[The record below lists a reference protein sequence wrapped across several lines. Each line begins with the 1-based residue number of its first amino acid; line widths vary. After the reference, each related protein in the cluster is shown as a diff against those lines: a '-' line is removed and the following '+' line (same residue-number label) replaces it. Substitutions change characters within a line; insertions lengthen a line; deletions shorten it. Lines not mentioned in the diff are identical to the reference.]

1 MFLKIKNILKDFYF
15 FFPIQLL
22 VLHMKRNHLLLV
34 FWVLLFA
41 LTGGWIG
48 SDFGVKGLILSPEYL
63 NVSGFFAFIIVGL
76 SVGGFITGFNLYSY
90 ILHGSRFRFIATVRK
105 PFLVFSYN
113 NLIIP
118 LSYLV
123 FYTIL
128 SYKHQVLNELINPDD
143 ALLNLSAFHLGA
155 WIFIVLSIAYFIF
168 TNINLFYLRK
178 KHNKG
183 AFNAALHRKEP
194 WSKMQKSVRSWKVN
208 HYLYPIFKF
217 RIARNVKH
225 YRAEWIDEILEQN
238 HINASLFE
246 IVAITSFF
254 LVGALGSTSN
264 FLIPAAAS
272 IFLFF
277 TIVLML
283 ISAFFSW
290 LKGWT
295 MTLMIGLLI
304 LVNILSTN
312 FDFLSIKSQ
321 ALGIDYQ
328 NESCIYSSAY
338 LENLHDISNVEW
350 DKESAYTLLNNRLLA
365 QGISEDSVLI
375 LVNVSGGGLRS
386 AAWAFT
392 TLMWLDSLTQ
402 GDISKHTVLIAGSS
416 GGMIGA
422 AYWREINYRRRNQ
435 LDSVT
440 FLDHF
445 RLLTNDLLNPIIFTM
460 VSNDFSFR
468 FRKSKYNGHVYKHD
482 RAFAFEKQLNIN
494 TNGWFDVPIM
504 HYRDL
509 EFDGQIPMMI
519 LSPTILNDGRR
530 MLISPQP
537 ISYLSIKGNTSISGW
552 KPLTENVE
560 FRRLFVNQ
568 KADSLR
574 FLSALRMN
582 ATFPYIL
589 PAVTLPSD
597 PEIEVMDA
605 GIRDN
610 YGLETSFQ
618 FLNSLDDWF
627 RKNIKKVIILQIRD
641 KSKSFE
647 PQAIVPSVFNRL
659 KSPIGNIYG
668 NFGRVQE
675 YNQDQMFENANNL
688 LGIEIQWVNFELLH
702 NDEQPISLSFH
713 LSELEKQQI
722 LKALE
727 REDNKRAL
735 MQLKQLF

>member
-1 MFLKIKNILKDFYF
+1 MFMERLKNFYF
-15 FFPIQLL
+15 SFPIQLL
-22 VLHMKRNHLLLV
+22 VLHVKRNHLLLV

-48 SDFGVKGLILSPEYL
+48 RSFGVKGLILSPEYL
-63 NVSGFFAFIIVGL
+63 NISGFLAFIIVGL
-76 SVGGFITGFNLYSY
+76 SVGGFIMGFNLYSY

-123 FYTIL
+123 FYTLL
-128 SYKHQVLNELINPDD
+128 SYRHQTSLELIDPGD
-143 ALLNLSAFHLGA
+143 ALLNLMAFHLGVGV
-155 WIFIVLSIAYFIF
+155 FVLFSFVYFIF

-178 KHNKG
+178 KHKKG

-208 HYLYPIFKF
+208 HYLYPVFRF

-238 HINASLFE
+238 HINAGIFE
-246 IVAITSFF
+246 MVAISSFF

-295 MTLMIGLLI
+295 MTLIIGLLI
-304 LVNILSTN
+304 LVNLLSTN
-312 FDFLSIKSQ
+312 FDFLSVKSQ
-321 ALGIDYQ
+321 ALGIDYT
-328 NESCIYSSAY
+328 NESCDYSSTN
-338 LENLHDISNVEW
+338 LENLHDLSNVEW
-350 DKESAYTLLNNRLLA
+350 DKESAYTLLNNRLIA

-375 LVNVSGGGLRS
+375 LVNVSGGGMRS
-386 AAWAFT
+386 TAWAFT

-402 GDISKHTVLIAGSS
+402 GEVFKHTALIAGSS

-422 AYWREINYRRRNQ
+422 AYWRELSYRRANH
-435 LDSVT
+435 LDST
-440 FLDHF
+440 AFIDHF
-445 RLLTNDLLNPIIFTM
+445 RLLTSDLLNPIIFTM

-468 FRKSKYNGHVYKHD
+468 FRKSRYHGTIYKHD

-494 TNGWFDVPIM
+494 TNGWFDIPIM

-509 EFDGQIPMMI
+509 EFQGQIPMMI

-530 MLISPQP
+530 MLISPQS
-537 ISYLSIKGNTSISGW
+537 ISYLSSNESATIPGW

-568 KADSLR
+568 NADSLR

-618 FLNSLDDWF
+618 FLKSLDTWF
-627 RKNIKKVIILQIRD
+627 KHNIKKVVVLQIRD

-647 PQAIVPSVFNRL
+647 PKAIVPSVFNRL

-668 NFGRVQE
+668 NFGRIQE
-675 YNQDQMFENANNL
+675 YNQDKMFQNARNL
-688 LGIEIQWVNFELLH
+688 LGIEIEWVNFELLQ

-722 LKALE
+722 LKALD
-727 REDNKRAL
+727 RDDNRKAML
-735 MQLKQLF
+735 VLKQLF

>member
-1 MFLKIKNILKDFYF
+1 MFMERLKNFYF
-15 FFPIQLL
+15 SFPIQLL
-22 VLHMKRNHLLLV
+22 VLHVKRNHLLLV

-48 SDFGVKGLILSPEYL
+48 RSFGVKGLILSPEYL
-63 NVSGFFAFIIVGL
+63 NISGFLAFIIVGL
-76 SVGGFITGFNLYSY
+76 SVGGFIMGFNLYSY

-123 FYTIL
+123 FYTLL
-128 SYKHQVLNELINPDD
+128 SYRHQTSLELIDPGD
-143 ALLNLSAFHLGA
+143 ALLNLMAFHLGVGV
-155 WIFIVLSIAYFIF
+155 FVLFSFVYFIF

-178 KHNKG
+178 KHKKG

-208 HYLYPIFKF
+208 HYLYPVFRF

-238 HINASLFE
+238 HINAGIFE
-246 IVAITSFF
+246 MVAISSFF

-295 MTLMIGLLI
+295 MTLIIGLLI
-304 LVNILSTN
+304 LVNLLSTN
-312 FDFLSIKSQ
+312 FDFLSVKSQ
-321 ALGIDYQ
+321 ALGIDYA
-328 NESCIYSSAY
+328 NESCVYSSEY
-338 LENLHDISNVEW
+338 LENLHDLSNVEW
-350 DKESAYTLLNNRLLA
+350 DKESAYTLLNNRLIA

-375 LVNVSGGGLRS
+375 LVNVSGGGMRS
-386 AAWAFT
+386 TAWAFA
-392 TLMWLDSLTQ
+392 TLMWLDSLTN
-402 GDISKHTVLIAGSS
+402 GEVFKHTALIAGSS

-422 AYWREINYRRRNQ
+422 AYWRELSYKRANH
-435 LDSVT
+435 LDST
-440 FLDHF
+440 AFIGHF
-445 RLLTNDLLNPIIFTM
+445 RLLTSDLLNPIIFTM

-468 FRKSKYNGHVYKHD
+468 FRKSRYRGTIYKHD

-494 TNGWFDVPIM
+494 TNGWFDIPIM

-509 EFDGQIPMMI
+509 EFQGQIPMMI

-537 ISYLSIKGNTSISGW
+537 ISYLSINDSSSIPGW

-568 KADSLR
+568 NADSLR

-618 FLNSLDDWF
+618 FLNSLDTWF
-627 RKNIKKVIILQIRD
+627 KHNIKKVVILQIRD

-647 PQAIVPSVFNRL
+647 PKAIVPSVFNRL

-675 YNQDQMFENANNL
+675 YNQDQMFQNARNL
-688 LGIEIQWVNFELLH
+688 LGIEIQWVNFELLQ
-702 NDEQPISLSFH
+702 NDEQAISLSFH

-722 LKALE
+722 LKALD
-727 REDNKRAL
+727 REVNKKAML
-735 MQLKQLF
+735 ALKQLF

>member
-1 MFLKIKNILKDFYF
+1 MLLKFLKIFYYS
-15 FFPIQLL
+15 FPIQLL
-22 VLHMKRNHLLLV
+22 VLHVKRNHLLLI

-48 SDFGVKGLILSPEYL
+48 RNFGVKGLILSPEYL
-63 NVSGFFAFIIVGL
+63 NTSGFLAFIIVGI
-76 SVGGFITGFNLYSY
+76 SVGGFIIGFNLYSY
-90 ILHGSRFRFIATVRK
+90 ILHGSRFRFIATVGK

-113 NLIIP
+113 NMIIP

-123 FYTIL
+123 FYTFL
-128 SYKHQVLNELINPDD
+128 SYKHQITLELIKPGDV
-143 ALLNLSAFHLGA
+143 LLNLMGFHLGV
-155 WIFIVLSIAYFIF
+155 WIFILLSFIYFFF

-194 WSKMQKSVRSWKVN
+194 WSKMQRRVRSWKVN
-208 HYLYPIFKF
+208 QYLFPVFRL

-246 IVAITSFF
+246 IVAIASFF

-295 MTLMIGLLI
+295 MTLLIGLLI
-304 LVNILSTN
+304 LFNILSTN
-312 FDFLSIKSQ
+312 FDFLSVKSQ
-321 ALGIDYQ
+321 ALGIDYT

-338 LENLHDISNVEW
+338 LENIHDLSNVEW
-350 DKESAYTLLNNRLLA
+350 DKESAYTLLNNRLIA
-365 QGISEDSVLI
+365 QDISKDSVLI

-386 AAWAFT
+386 TAWAFT
-392 TLMWLDSLTQ
+392 TLMWLDSLSQ
-402 GDISKHTVLIAGSS
+402 GEVFKHTALIAGSS

-422 AYWREINYRRRNQ
+422 AYWRELSYKRANQ
-435 LDSVT
+435 LDSGS
-440 FLDHF
+440 FKDHF
-445 RLLTNDLLNPIIFTM
+445 RLLTSDLLNPIVFTM

-468 FRKSKYNGHVYKHD
+468 FRKSEYRGKIYKHD

-494 TNGWFDVPIM
+494 TNGWFDIPIM
-504 HYRDL
+504 YYRNL
-509 EFDGQIPMMI
+509 EFEGDIPLMI
-519 LSPTILNDGRR
+519 ISPTILNDGRR

-537 ISYLSIKGNTSISGW
+537 ISYLSSKGDSSIPGLR
-552 KPLTENVE
+552 PLTENVE

-568 KADSLR
+568 NADSLR

-618 FLNSLDDWF
+618 FLSSLDYWF
-627 RKNIKKVIILQIRD
+627 KKNIKKVVILQIRD
-641 KSKSFE
+641 KGKSFE
-647 PQAIVPSVFNRL
+647 PKGISPSVFNRL

-675 YNQDQMFENANNL
+675 YNQDQFFENANRL
-688 LGIEIQWVNFELLH
+688 LGVEIQWVNFELLQ
-702 NDEQPISLSFH
+702 NDEESISLSFH
-713 LSELEKQQI
+713 LSKLEKQQI

-727 REDNKRAL
+727 DEENIKA
-735 MQLKQLF
+735 MNTLKQLF

>member
-1 MFLKIKNILKDFYF
+1 MFLKIKKFLKNFYYS
-15 FFPIQLL
+15 FPLQLL
-22 VLHMKRNHLLLV
+22 ILHVKRNHLLLV
-34 FWVLLFA
+34 FWVFLFA
-41 LTGGWIG
+41 LTGGWIARN
-48 SDFGVKGLILSPEYL
+48 FGVKGLILSPEYM
-63 NVSGFFAFIIVGL
+63 NESDIFAFVIVGIA
-76 SVGGFITGFNLYSY
+76 VGGFIIGFNLYSY

-105 PFLVFSYN
+105 PFFVFSYN
-113 NLIIP
+113 NLVIP
-118 LSYLV
+118 IAFLIFYSVESYR
-123 FYTIL
+123 
-128 SYKHQVLNELINPDD
+128 HQVTNELVIPGD
-143 ALLNLSAFHLGA
+143 ALLNIIAFHTGV
-155 WIFIVLSIAYFIF
+155 WTFVGLSFLYFIN
-168 TNINLFYLRK
+168 TNINLFQLRK
-178 KHNKG
+178 KKKG
-183 AFNAALHRKEP
+183 AFKAALIRQEA
-194 WSKMQKSVRSWKVN
+194 WSKMQKSVRSWKVKY
-208 HYLYPIFKF
+208 YLFPIFTV
-217 RIARNVKH
+217 RIARKVKH

-238 HINASLFE
+238 HINASFFE
-246 IVAITSFF
+246 IAAIASFF

-264 FLIPAAAS
+264 FMIPAAAS

-295 MTLMIGLLI
+295 MTLIIGLLI

-312 FDFLSIKSQ
+312 FDFLSVKSQ
-321 ALGIDYQ
+321 ALGIDYK
-328 NESCIYSSAY
+328 NESCVYSSTY
-338 LENLHDISNVEW
+338 LENLHDISNLEW
-350 DKESAYTLLNNRLLA
+350 DKQSAFTLLNNRLNK
-365 QGISEDSVLI
+365 QGISKDSVLV

-392 TLMWLDSLTQ
+392 TLMWLDSLTD
-402 GDISKHTVLIAGSS
+402 GNLSKHTALIAGSS

-422 AYWREINYRRRNQ
+422 AYWRELNNRKTNNLESRPFIY
-435 LDSVT
+435 
-440 FLDHF
+440 HF
-445 RLLTNDLLNPIIFTM
+445 RSLTNDLLNPIIFTL

-468 FRKSKYNGHVYKHD
+468 FRKSKYRDNIYKHD

-494 TNGWFDVPIM
+494 TNGWFDVPIS
-504 HYRDL
+504 HYRKL
-509 EFDGQIPMMI
+509 EFDGDIPMMI
-519 LSPTILNDGRR
+519 ITPTILNDGRR

-537 ISYLSIKGNTSISGW
+537 VSYLSTKENSAIKGW
-552 KPLTENVE
+552 FPLTENVE
-560 FRRLFVNQ
+560 FRRLFANQ
-568 KADSLR
+568 NADSLR

-610 YGLETSFQ
+610 YGLETSYQ

-627 RKNIKKVIILQIRD
+627 KKNVKKVVILQIRD

-675 YNQDQMFENANNL
+675 YNHDQMFENANNL
-688 LGIEIQWVNFELLH
+688 LGIEIQWINLELLK
-702 NDEQPISLSFH
+702 NDERPISLSFH

-722 LKALE
+722 LKALD
-727 REDNKRAL
+727 REDNKKAIDEV
-735 MQLKQLF
+735 KQLF

>member
-1 MFLKIKNILKDFYF
+1 MLIRFIINFYF
-15 FFPIQLL
+15 SFPIQLI
-22 VLHMKRNHLLLV
+22 VLHVKRNHLLLV
-34 FWVLLFA
+34 FWVLLFG
-41 LTGGWIG
+41 LTGGLIG
-48 SDFGVKGLILSPEYL
+48 SSFGVKGLVLSPEYL
-63 NVSGFFAFIIVGL
+63 NISGFSAFIIVGL
-76 SVGGFITGFNLYSY
+76 SVGGFIMGFNLYSY

-123 FYTIL
+123 FYTVL
-128 SYKHQVLNELINPDD
+128 SYKHQVSFELISPSN
-143 ALLNLSAFHLGA
+143 ALINLFAFQIGV
-155 WIFIVLSIAYFIF
+155 WIFILLSYAYFIF
-168 TNINLFYLRK
+168 TNINLLYLRK

-183 AFNAALHRKEP
+183 AFNTALHRKEP

-208 HYLYPIFKF
+208 HYLYPVFRF
-217 RIARNVKH
+217 RITRNVKH

-238 HINASLFE
+238 HINAGLFE
-246 IVAITSFF
+246 IVAIASFF
-254 LVGALGSTSN
+254 LVGALGSTSK
-264 FLIPAAAS
+264 FMIPAAAS

-295 MTLMIGLLI
+295 MTLIIGLLI
-304 LVNILSTN
+304 VINILSTN
-312 FDFLSIKSQ
+312 FDFLSVKSQ
-321 ALGIDYQ
+321 AFGINYT
-328 NESCIYSSAY
+328 NESCVYSSTY
-338 LENLHDISNVEW
+338 LESIHDSSNVKW
-350 DKESAYTLLNNRLLA
+350 DKQSAYTLLNNRLVA
-365 QGISEDSVLI
+365 QGISNDSILV

-386 AAWAFT
+386 TAWAFT

-402 GDISKHTVLIAGSS
+402 GSLSKHTALIAGSS

-422 AYWREINYRRRNQ
+422 AYWRELNNKRAKH
-435 LDSVT
+435 LDST
-440 FLDHF
+440 SFLDHF
-445 RLLTNDLLNPIIFTM
+445 RLLTNDLLNPIVFTM

-468 FRKSKYNGHVYKHD
+468 FRKSKYHGNVYKHD
-482 RAFAFEKQLNIN
+482 RAFAFEKQLNVN
-494 TNGWFDVPIM
+494 TSGWFDVPIS
-504 HYRDL
+504 HYQDL
-509 EFDGQIPMMI
+509 EFEGHIPMMI

-530 MLISPQP
+530 LLISPQP
-537 ISYLSIKGNTSISGW
+537 ISFLSSKGENLIPGW
-552 KPLTENVE
+552 NPINENVE

-568 KADSLR
+568 NADSLR

-589 PAVTLPSD
+589 PAVSLPSN

-618 FLNSLDDWF
+618 FLNTLDDWF
-627 RKNIKKVIILQIRD
+627 KMNIKKVVILQIRD
-641 KSKSFE
+641 KSRSFE

-668 NFGRVQE
+668 NFGRIQE
-675 YNQDQMFENANNL
+675 YNQDQLFENAIEL
-688 LGIEIQWVNFELLH
+688 LGIEIQWINFELLH
-702 NDEQPISLSFH
+702 DDEQKISMSFH

-722 LKALE
+722 LKALD
-727 REDNKRAL
+727 REDNKKSMMILR
-735 MQLKQLF
+735 QLL